1 MKRPVWITLATLA
14 LGVGCAQPEAG
25 TDAAL
30 PVQALYSDS
39 QCVGLERTTVVWI
52 ADAEAW
58 RSWHGRITSAR
69 LPAPSPPAVDFSR
82 EGVLVL
88 AMGSR
93 STAGYGLSLAEKSA
107 VVREGVLTVRVDWS
121 EPPPGAL
128 LAQVMTSPCLLMK
141 VPTAPFDQ
149 IRVVDQQGRMRLEGP
164 R

>member
-14 LGVGCAQPEAG
+14 LGVGCAKPGAG
-25 TDAAL
+25 THAAL
-30 PVQALYSDS
+30 SIQKLYSDS
-39 QCVGLERTTVVWI
+39 QCIGLERPTVIWI

-58 RSWHGRITSAR
+58 RSWHGRVTSAR
-69 LPAPSPPAVDFSR
+69 VPAPPLPVVDFSR
-82 EGVLVL
+82 EEVLVL

-107 VVREGVLTVRVDWS
+107 VVRDGVLTVRVDWS

-141 VPTAPFDQ
+141 VPTAPFDR
-149 IRVVDQQGRMRLEGP
+149 IRVVDQQGRVRLEGA